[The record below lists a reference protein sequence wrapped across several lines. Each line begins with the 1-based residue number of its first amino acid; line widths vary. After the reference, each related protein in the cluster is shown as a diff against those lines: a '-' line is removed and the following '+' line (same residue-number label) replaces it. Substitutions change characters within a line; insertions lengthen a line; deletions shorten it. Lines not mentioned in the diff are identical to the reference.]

1 MNFLSHYYFDRQITD
16 SNMVLGMVLP
26 DLVKNADKHW
36 NLHPEKHPEKFE
48 HDSQLR
54 AILGGWR
61 RHLAVDKY
69 FHSSE
74 FFLEHTQHIRT
85 AIAPI
90 LVTSPVR
97 PSFLA
102 HISLELILDSLLI
115 LEGVIDPASFYKQL
129 SEANRDSTRKFLK
142 LNSIDDTDRFI
153 RFFDEFVE
161 SAYLH
166 SYRESQNIMYALNR
180 ICMRV
185 WDNPLN
191 ETQKLQ
197 LTAILLDY
205 QQELRLGFMHIFEDI
220 DSLLN

>member
-1 MNFLSHYYFDRQITD
+1 
-16 SNMVLGMVLP
+16 MVLGMVLP

-36 NLHPEKHPEKFE
+36 TFHPEKHPEKFE
-48 HDSQLR
+48 GDPELW

-61 RHLAVDKY
+61 RHLAVDRY

-74 FFLEHTQHIRT
+74 FFLEHTQKIRT
-85 AIAPI
+85 AVAPI
-90 LVTSPVR
+90 LETSPVR

-115 LEGVIDPASFYKQL
+115 LENIIDPSNFYQQL
-129 SEANRDSTRKFLK
+129 SEANRSSIKQFLE
-142 LNSIDDTDRFI
+142 LNSIDDSS
-153 RFFDEFVE
+153 RFFGFYDEFIE

-166 SYRESQNIMYALNR
+166 TYRESHNIMYALNR

-197 LTAILLDY
+197 LTAVLLEY
-205 QQELRLGFMHIFEDI
+205 QQELGSNFMSIFDEI
-220 DSLLN
+220 DTLLN